1 VQVAAREWYGSGKPE
16 KLRTKEIKLMSS
28 REQRVGTA
36 AAGGGRRAFRGRLID
51 EPAVTLLNTGG
62 RAAEALAEQRV

>member
-1 VQVAAREWYGSGKPE
+1 
-16 KLRTKEIKLMSS
+16 MSS
-28 REQRVGTA
+28 RGTASVSAAA

-62 RAAEALAEQRV
+62 RAAVALAEQRV